1 MIRSLCIWCFFLLA
15 LLPIHLRAQSESL
28 SKRITINYEGN
39 DFLVILNQI
48 SQQTPIRFAYQSNI
62 LPKKKFIAI
71 HITNTQAKKAIRD
84 ILHQQGLDYTVNPGN
99 ILVIT
104 KWSPPNPPTS
114 DSLNFHKGNVIAG
127 RITQL
132 GTGERLVKVSVFLPQ
147 LNIFQ
152 QTDEFGVFKFSIKSN
167 RGTIKSESINQTVD
181 SLILVVTYPGF
192 QAYFD
197 TLCYQRDYF
206 LNIQMIP
213 LLERIETTLIS
224 AKNDMSRP
232 GVKMGMSDQ
241 FYISAAKLNKMPS
254 LLGEAD
260 VLRSLSLNPG
270 VVTGSE
276 GMLGMYVRGGAA
288 DQNLVML
295 DEVPVFNAYH
305 LYGMFSTFNSDIVK
319 SAQMNRGSFNAEYGG
334 RLSSVTTVQSID
346 GNENQWQGNISLGLL
361 TNKFLFQGPI
371 WKNRTTIAMAVRRS
385 NFDYL
390 TQPIVEAIFKDNNN
404 INLYNFY
411 DINAK
416 LNHRFSEKSNL
427 SITYYAGGDKASF
440 IEKNRAINSEKD
452 YSQKREQSNGW
463 GNQIA
468 SLRWQ
473 YMPNKKTRFTAKTH
487 FSQYNFSQHN
497 DFLLKINYRSDTIK
511 KVNDYT
517 SYNLN
522 NGLKDIDFST
532 KVDVQMNKF
541 LGIRLGGGYT
551 QHTFTPG
558 DRTLYTQIDSVKR
571 TYQYNDKKV
580 ITPEIYSH
588 GQIEYHH
595 PKFGYLDLGVRGTY
609 FGLGDKQFYLRP
621 ELRFNY
627 RYKINQRTWIK
638 ASASQNIQFFH
649 QLNNLAMGLPSD
661 LWVPSVAGL
670 EPSKAR
676 QSAIGMTRAGKNYQL
691 SSEIFYKKFYN
702 LLEYKENAVYATSA
716 VNWEQ
721 MVTQGKGEAKGLEL
735 LIEKT
740 TGKLTGWASYTL
752 MYNTRQ
758 FAQINQGRV
767 FPSRYDRRHN
777 FNLVGIYRFSKKF
790 TLSGTWTFNT
800 GFAYTLPQGI
810 YPSPTATDPY
820 AEIYI
825 YGERNNARARA
836 NHRLDLSAQYVVRNK
851 KYLQTWSFGIY
862 NCYNRQN
869 PFFITVA
876 YNPQGNRSLYQL
888 SLLPIIPHLNYQIAF

>member
-1 MIRSLCIWCFFLLA
+1 VLLA
-15 LLPIHLRAQSESL
+15 SSPIYLRAQSESL
-28 SKRITINYEGN
+28 TKRININYDGT
-39 DFLVILNQI
+39 DFTAVLNQI
-48 SQQTPIRFAYQSNI
+48 SQQTQIRFAYQSNI
-62 LPKKKFIAI
+62 LPNKKSFAI

-84 ILHQQGLDYTVNPGN
+84 ILHQQGLDYKSNSDN

-104 KWSPPNPPTS
+104 KWSHPNHA
-114 DSLNFHKGNVIAG
+114 DSIDNHNGNIIAG
-127 RITQL
+127 RITQF
-132 GTGERLVKVSVFLPQ
+132 GTGERLVKASVFLPQ
-147 LNIFQ
+147 LNIYQ
-152 QTDEFGVFKFSIKSN
+152 LTDEFGVFKFPIRSK
-167 RGTIKSESINQTVD
+167 RGTIKREYNEQTGD
-181 SLILVVTYPGF
+181 SLLLIVTYPGF
-192 QAYFD
+192 QTYLD
-197 TLCYQRDYF
+197 TLFYQRNYF

-213 LLERIETTLIS
+213 QLERIEATLIT
-224 AKNDMSRP
+224 AKNDISRP

-241 FYISAAKLNKMPS
+241 FNISAAKLNKMPS

-288 DQNLVML
+288 DQNLVLL

-334 RLSSVTTVQSID
+334 RLSSVITVQSID
-346 GNENQWQGNISLGLL
+346 GNENQWQGNVSLGLL
-361 TNKFLFQGPI
+361 TNKILLQGPI
-371 WKNRTTIAMAVRRS
+371 WKNRTTIALAIRRS

-390 TQPIVEAIFKDNNN
+390 TQPVVQAIFKDNNN

-416 LNHRFSEKSNL
+416 LNHRFSEKSSL
-427 SITYYAGGDKASF
+427 SFTYYAGADKASF
-440 IEKNRAINSEKD
+440 IEKHRVINPEKD

-473 YMPNKKTRFTAKTH
+473 YMPNEKTRFTAKAYI
-487 FSQYNFSQHN
+487 SQYNFNQYN
-497 DFLLKINYRSDTIK
+497 DFHLKVNYQSDTIK
-511 KVNDYT
+511 KVDDYT
-517 SYNLN
+517 SYNLT
-522 NGLKDIDFST
+522 NGLRDVDYSA
-532 KVDVQMNKF
+532 KVAVQLNKF
-541 LGIRLGGGYT
+541 LGIRLGSGYT

-558 DRTLYTQIDSVKR
+558 DRTLYTQVDSVKR
-571 TYQYNDKKV
+571 SYQYNDRKV
-580 ITPEIYSH
+580 VTPEIYSH

-595 PKFGYLDLGVRGTY
+595 PKIGYFDLGIRITY
-609 FGLGDKQFYLRP
+609 FGLGEKQFYVRP
-621 ELRFNY
+621 EPRFNY
-627 RYKINQRTWIK
+627 RYKINQRTWVK

-676 QSAIGMTRAGKNYQL
+676 QSAIGMTRAGKHYQL

-721 MVTQGKGEAKGLEL
+721 MVTQGGGEAKGMEL

-758 FAQINQGRV
+758 FAQINQGKV

-777 FNLVGIYRFSKKF
+777 INLVGIYQFSKVF
-790 TLSGTWTFNT
+790 TISGTWTFNT
-800 GFAYTLPQGI
+800 GFAYTLPSGI

-825 YGERNNARARA
+825 YGNRNNARARD
-836 NHRLDLSAQYVVRNK
+836 NHRLDLSAQYVIK
-851 KYLQTWSFGIY
+851 SKSFLQTWSFGLY

-869 PFFITVA
+869 PFFITLA

-888 SLLPIIPHLNYQIAF
+888 SLLPIIPHLNYQITF

>member
-1 MIRSLCIWCFFLLA
+1 MIRRLFIWCLFLLA
-15 LLPIHLRAQSESL
+15 SLPIHLRAQSESL
-28 SKRITINYEGN
+28 TKRITVNYDGG
-39 DFLVILNQI
+39 DFLDILNQI
-48 SQQTPIRFAYQSNI
+48 SQQTEIRFAYQSNI
-62 LPKKKFIAI
+62 LPKKKSFSV

-84 ILHQQGLDYTVNPGN
+84 ILHQQGLEYTINPGN

-104 KWSPPNPPTS
+104 KWSHSNLPSS
-114 DSLNFHKGNVIAG
+114 DTLSVNKSNIIAG
-127 RITQL
+127 RISQS
-132 GTGERLVKVSVFLPQ
+132 GTGERLVKASVYLPQ
-147 LNIFQ
+147 LNAFQ
-152 QTDEFGVFKFSIKSN
+152 QTDEFGVFKIPVRPYRRKFNSASPKSN
-167 RGTIKSESINQTVD
+167 LD
-181 SLILVVTYPGF
+181 SLVLIVTYPGF
-192 QAYFD
+192 QTYFD
-197 TLCYQRDYF
+197 TLFYQRDYF
-206 LNIQMIP
+206 LNIQLLP
-213 LLERIETTLIS
+213 QLERIETTFIS
-224 AKNDMSRP
+224 AKNDISKP

-334 RLSSVTTVQSID
+334 RLSSVITVQSID
-346 GNENQWQGNISLGLL
+346 GNENQWQGNVSLGLL
-361 TNKFLFQGPI
+361 TNKILFQGPI
-371 WKNRTTIAMAVRRS
+371 WKNRTTIALAVRRS

-390 TQPIVEAIFKDNNN
+390 TQPIVQAIFKDSNN

-416 LNHRFSEKSNL
+416 LNHRFSEKSSL
-427 SITYYAGGDKASF
+427 SFTYYAGGDKASF
-440 IEKNRAINSEKD
+440 IERNRVVNSEKD

-487 FSQYNFSQHN
+487 ISQYDFNQYN
-497 DFLLKINYRSDTIK
+497 DFQLKINYRSDTIK
-511 KVNDYT
+511 KVDDYT
-517 SYNLN
+517 SYNLT
-522 NGLKDIDFST
+522 NGLKDIDASA
-532 KVDVQMNKF
+532 KVDIQVNKF
-541 LGIRLGGGYT
+541 LGVKLGGGYT

-558 DRTLYTQIDSVKR
+558 DRSLYTQIDSVKR
-571 TYQYNDKKV
+571 SYKYNDKKV
-580 ITPEIYSH
+580 VTPEIYSH

-595 PKFGYLDLGVRGTY
+595 PKFGYLDLGVRVTY
-609 FGLGDKQFYLRP
+609 FGLGEKQFYVRP
-621 ELRFNY
+621 EPRFNY
-627 RYKINQRTWIK
+627 RYKINHRTWMK

-721 MVTQGKGEAKGLEL
+721 MVTQGNGEAKGMEL

-740 TGKLTGWASYTL
+740 SGKLTGWASYTL

-758 FAQINQGRV
+758 FAQINNGRV

-777 FNLVGIYRFSKKF
+777 FNLVGIYQFSKKF

-825 YGERNNARARA
+825 YGDRNNARARA
-836 NHRLDLSAQYVVRNK
+836 NHRLDLSAQYIIKNK
-851 KYLQTWSFGIY
+851 TYLQTWSFGIY

-876 YNPQGNRSLYQL
+876 YNPQGNRSLFQL
-888 SLLPIIPHLNYQIAF
+888 SLLPIIPHLNYQITF

>member
-1 MIRSLCIWCFFLLA
+1 MIRRLCIWCFFILA
-15 LLPIHLRAQSESL
+15 TLPIYLRAQSESL
-28 SKRITINYEGN
+28 SKRITINYDGP
-39 DFLVILNQI
+39 DFLVVLNQI
-48 SQQTPIRFAYQSNI
+48 SQQTQIRFAYQSNI
-62 LPKKKFIAI
+62 LPSKKSFAI

-84 ILHQQGLDYTVNPGN
+84 ILHQQGLDYTINPDD

-104 KWSPPNPPTS
+104 KWSHSNHPTS
-114 DSLNFHKGNVIAG
+114 DSIYNQNINVVAG
-127 RITQL
+127 RITQS
-132 GTGERLVKVSVFLPQ
+132 GTGERLVKASVFIPQ
-147 LNIFQ
+147 LNLYQ
-152 QTDEFGVFKFSIKSN
+152 LTDEFGVFKFPIRSKY
-167 RGTIKSESINQTVD
+167 GTVKPANCKPNGD
-181 SLILVVTYPGF
+181 SLLLIVTYPGF

-197 TLCYQRDYF
+197 TLFYQRDYF

-213 LLERIETTLIS
+213 QLERIETTLIT
-224 AKNDMSRP
+224 AKNDISRP
-232 GVKMGMSDQ
+232 SVKMGMSDQ
-241 FYISAAKLNKMPS
+241 FNISAAKLNKMPS

-270 VVTGSE
+270 VVSGSE

-334 RLSSVTTVQSID
+334 RLSSVITVQSID
-346 GNENQWQGNISLGLL
+346 GNDNQWQGNLSLGLL
-361 TNKFLFQGPI
+361 TNKVLFQGPI
-371 WKNRTTIAMAVRRS
+371 WKHRTTIAVAVRRS

-390 TQPIVEAIFKDNNN
+390 TQPIVQAIFKDSNN

-416 LNHRFSEKSNL
+416 LNHRFSEKSSL
-427 SITYYAGGDKASF
+427 SFTYYAGGDKASF
-440 IEKNRAINSEKD
+440 VEKHRVTNLEKD

-473 YMPNKKTRFTAKTH
+473 YMPNEKTRFTAKAH
-487 FSQYNFSQHN
+487 ISQYDFNQHN
-497 DFLLKINYRSDTIK
+497 DFSLKVNYRSDTVK
-511 KVNDYT
+511 KIDDYT
-517 SYNLN
+517 SYNLK
-522 NGLKDIDFST
+522 NGLKDIDLSA
-532 KVDVQMNKF
+532 KIDVQMNKF

-571 TYQYNDKKV
+571 KYQYNDKKV

-595 PKFGYLDLGVRGTY
+595 PKIGYFDLGLRITY
-609 FGLGDKQFYLRP
+609 FGLGEKQFYVRP
-621 ELRFNY
+621 EPRFNY
-627 RYKINQRTWIK
+627 RYKVNQRTWVK

-691 SSEIFYKKFYN
+691 SSEIFYRKFFN

-721 MVTQGKGEAKGLEL
+721 MVTQGNGEAKGMEL

-758 FAQINQGRV
+758 FALINQGKV

-777 FNLVGIYRFSKKF
+777 INLVGIYQLSKKF
-790 TLSGTWTFNT
+790 TISGTWTFNT
-800 GFAYTLPQGI
+800 GFAYTLPSGI

-825 YGERNNARARA
+825 YGNRNNARARA
-836 NHRLDLSAQYVVRNK
+836 NHRLDLSAQYVIK
-851 KYLQTWSFGIY
+851 KKSYLQTWSFGVY

-888 SLLPIIPHLNYQIAF
+888 SLLPIIPHLNYQITF

>member
-1 MIRSLCIWCFFLLA
+1 LLI
-15 LLPIHLRAQSESL
+15 LVGLPIQLRAQSESL
-28 SKRITINYEGN
+28 SKRITINYDGA
-39 DFLVILNQI
+39 DFTAVLNQI
-48 SQQTPIRFAYQSNI
+48 SQKTQIRFAYQSNI
-62 LPKKKFIAI
+62 IPNKKSFSI

-84 ILHQQGLDYTVNPGN
+84 ILHQQGLDYTLQDPN

-104 KWSPPNPPTS
+104 KWTPVNQSKS
-114 DSLNFHKGNVIAG
+114 DSISNHINIIAG
-127 RITQL
+127 RITQF
-132 GTGERLVKVSVFLPQ
+132 GTGERLVKASVFLPQ
-147 LNIFQ
+147 LNLFQ
-152 QTDEFGVFKFSIKSN
+152 LTDEFGVFKFPISFNGNDAKSD
-167 RGTIKSESINQTVD
+167 SENSMGD
-181 SLILVVTYPGF
+181 SLILIVAYPSF
-192 QAYFD
+192 QTHFD
-197 TLCYQRDYF
+197 TLFSHRDYF
-206 LNIQMIP
+206 LHVQLFP
-213 LLERIETTLIS
+213 QLERMETTLIT
-224 AKNDMSRP
+224 AKNDISRP

-241 FYISAAKLNKMPS
+241 FNISAAKLNKMPS

-305 LYGMFSTFNSDIVK
+305 LYGMFSTFNNDIVK
-319 SAQMNRGSFNAEYGG
+319 SAQMNRGSFNTEYGG
-334 RLSSVTTVQSID
+334 RLSSVISVQSID
-346 GNENQWQGNISLGLL
+346 GNENEWQGNISLGLL
-361 TNKFLFQGPI
+361 TNKIMFQGPI
-371 WKNRTTIAMAVRRS
+371 WKNRTTMALAVRRS

-390 TQPIVEAIFKDNNN
+390 TQPIVQAIFKDSNN

-416 LNHRFSEKSNL
+416 LNHQFSEKSSL
-427 SITYYAGGDKASF
+427 SFTYYSGGDKASF
-440 IEKNRAINSEKD
+440 IEKHRVVNLEKD
-452 YSQKREQSNGW
+452 YFQKREQSNGW

-473 YMPNKKTRFTAKTH
+473 YMPNEKTRFTAKAH
-487 FSQYNFSQHN
+487 ISQYNFNQHN
-497 DFLLKINYRSDTIK
+497 DFLLKVNYRSDTMK
-511 KVNDYT
+511 RVDDYT
-517 SYNLN
+517 SYNLT
-522 NGLKDIDFST
+522 NGLKDLDLSAKID
-532 KVDVQMNKF
+532 VHLNKLF
-541 LGIRLGGGYT
+541 AIRLGGGFT

-558 DRTLYTQIDSVKR
+558 DRSLYTQIDSVKR
-571 TYQYNDKKV
+571 QYQYNDKKV

-595 PKFGYLDLGVRGTY
+595 PKIGYFDVGIRVTY
-609 FGLGDKQFYLRP
+609 FGLSEKQFYVRP
-621 ELRFNY
+621 EPRFNY
-627 RYKINQRTWIK
+627 RYKVNQRTWLK

-670 EPSKAR
+670 EPSQAR
-676 QSAIGMTRAGKNYQL
+676 QSAIGITRSGKKYQL
-691 SSEIFYKKFYN
+691 SSEIFYKKFYH

-721 MVTQGKGEAKGLEL
+721 MVTQGNGEAKGFEML
-735 LIEKT
+735 LEKT
-740 TGKLTGWASYTL
+740 SGKLTGWASYTL
-752 MYNTRQ
+752 MYNNRQ
-758 FAQINQGRV
+758 FDQINQGKV

-777 FNLVGIYRFSKKF
+777 INLVGIYQFSNKF
-790 TLSGTWTFNT
+790 TLSGTWTFNS
-800 GFAYTLPQGI
+800 GFAYTLPSGI

-825 YGERNNARARA
+825 YGDRNNARARA
-836 NHRLDLSAQYVVRNK
+836 NHRLDLSAQYAVNK
-851 KYLQTWSFGIY
+851 KSFLQTWSFGVY

-888 SLLPIIPHLNYQIAF
+888 SLLPIIPHLNYQINF

>member
-1 MIRSLCIWCFFLLA
+1 MLLA
-15 LLPIHLRAQSESL
+15 SSPIYLRAQSESL
-28 SKRITINYEGN
+28 TKRININYDGT
-39 DFLVILNQI
+39 DFTAVLNQI
-48 SQQTPIRFAYQSNI
+48 SQQTQIRFAYQSNI
-62 LPKKKFIAI
+62 LPNKKSFAI

-84 ILHQQGLDYTVNPGN
+84 ILHQQGLDYKSNSDN

-104 KWSPPNPPTS
+104 KWSHPNHA
-114 DSLNFHKGNVIAG
+114 DSIDNHNGNIIAG
-127 RITQL
+127 RITQF
-132 GTGERLVKVSVFLPQ
+132 GTGERLVKASVFLPQ
-147 LNIFQ
+147 LNIYQ
-152 QTDEFGVFKFSIKSN
+152 LTDEFGVFKFPIRSK
-167 RGTIKSESINQTVD
+167 RGTIKREYNEQTGD
-181 SLILVVTYPGF
+181 SLLLIVTYPGF
-192 QAYFD
+192 QTYLD
-197 TLCYQRDYF
+197 TLFYQRNYF

-213 LLERIETTLIS
+213 QLERIEATLIT
-224 AKNDMSRP
+224 AKNDISRP

-241 FYISAAKLNKMPS
+241 FNISAAKLNKMPS

-288 DQNLVML
+288 DQNLVLL

-334 RLSSVTTVQSID
+334 RLSSVITVQSID
-346 GNENQWQGNISLGLL
+346 GNENQWQGNVSLGLL
-361 TNKFLFQGPI
+361 TNKILLQGPI
-371 WKNRTTIAMAVRRS
+371 WKNRTTIALAIRRS

-390 TQPIVEAIFKDNNN
+390 TQPVVQAIFKDNNN

-416 LNHRFSEKSNL
+416 LNHRFSEKSSL
-427 SITYYAGGDKASF
+427 SFTYYAGADKASF
-440 IEKNRAINSEKD
+440 IEKHRVINPEKD

-473 YMPNKKTRFTAKTH
+473 YMPNEKTRFTAKAYI
-487 FSQYNFSQHN
+487 SQYNFNQYN
-497 DFLLKINYRSDTIK
+497 DFHLKVNYQSDTIK
-511 KVNDYT
+511 KVDDYT
-517 SYNLN
+517 SYNLT
-522 NGLKDIDFST
+522 NGLRDVDYSA
-532 KVDVQMNKF
+532 KVAVQLNKF
-541 LGIRLGGGYT
+541 LGIRLGSGYT

-558 DRTLYTQIDSVKR
+558 DRTLYTQVDSVKR
-571 TYQYNDKKV
+571 SYQYNDRKV
-580 ITPEIYSH
+580 VTPEIYSH

-595 PKFGYLDLGVRGTY
+595 PKIGYFDLGIRITY
-609 FGLGDKQFYLRP
+609 FGLGEKQFYVRP
-621 ELRFNY
+621 EPRFNY
-627 RYKINQRTWIK
+627 RYKINQRTWVK

-676 QSAIGMTRAGKNYQL
+676 QSAIGMTRAGKHYQL

-721 MVTQGKGEAKGLEL
+721 MVTQGGGEAKGMEL

-758 FAQINQGRV
+758 FAQINQGKV

-777 FNLVGIYRFSKKF
+777 INLVGIYQFSKVF
-790 TLSGTWTFNT
+790 TISGTWTFNT
-800 GFAYTLPQGI
+800 GFAYTLPSGI

-825 YGERNNARARA
+825 YGNRNNARARD
-836 NHRLDLSAQYVVRNK
+836 NHRLDLSAQYVIK
-851 KYLQTWSFGIY
+851 SKSFLQTWSFGLY

-869 PFFITVA
+869 PFFITLA

-888 SLLPIIPHLNYQIAF
+888 SLLPIIPHLNYQITF

>member
-1 MIRSLCIWCFFLLA
+1 LIRRLAIWCFFLLA
-15 LLPIHLRAQSESL
+15 SSPIKLLAQNESL
-28 SKRITINYEGN
+28 SKRITINYDGT
-39 DFLVILNQI
+39 DFLVVLNQI
-48 SQQTPIRFAYQSNI
+48 TQQTQIRFAYQTNI
-62 LPKKKFIAI
+62 LPKRNSFNI

-104 KWSPPNPPTS
+104 KWTHSHA
-114 DSLNFHKGNVIAG
+114 DSIHTRKNNVIAG
-127 RITQL
+127 RITQA
-132 GTGERLVKVSVFLPQ
+132 GSGERLVKASVFLPQ
-147 LNIFQ
+147 LNLFQ
-152 QTDEFGVFKFSIKSN
+152 QSDEFGVFKFSISGIPN
-167 RGTIKSESINQTVD
+167 GNSISSIKQNFD
-181 SLILVVTYPGF
+181 SLFLIVTYPGF
-192 QAYFD
+192 QAHFD
-197 TLCYQRDYF
+197 TLKMERDYF
-206 LNIQMIP
+206 LNIQLIP
-213 LLERIETTLIS
+213 QTERIETTLIT
-224 AKNDMSRP
+224 AKNDLTKP

-334 RLSSVTTVQSID
+334 RLSSVITVQSID
-346 GNENQWQGNISLGLL
+346 GNENEWQGNISVGLL
-361 TNKFLFQGPI
+361 TNKMLFQGPL
-371 WKNRTTIAMAVRRS
+371 WKNRTTVSLAVRRS

-390 TQPIVEAIFKDNNN
+390 TQPIVQAIFKDSNN

-427 SITYYAGGDKASF
+427 SFTYYSGGDKASF
-440 IEKNRAINSEKD
+440 IEKHRVVNLEKD

-487 FSQYNFSQHN
+487 ISRYDFNQHN
-497 DFLLKINYRSDTIK
+497 DFSLKVNYRSDTIK

-517 SYNLN
+517 SYNLT
-522 NGLKDIDFST
+522 NGLRDIDVSA
-532 KVDVQMNKF
+532 KVDVQLNKL
-541 LGIRLGGGYT
+541 LGIRLGSGYT

-558 DRTLYTQIDSVKR
+558 DRTLYTQIDSIKR

-595 PKFGYLDLGVRGTY
+595 PTIGYFDLGIRVTY
-609 FGLGDKQFYLRP
+609 YGLGEKQFYIRP
-621 ELRFNY
+621 EPRFNY
-627 RYKINQRTWIK
+627 RYKINPRTWVK

-676 QSAIGMTRAGKNYQL
+676 QSAIGFTHASKKYQI
-691 SSEIFYKKFYN
+691 SSEIFYKKFYH
-702 LLEYKENAVYATSA
+702 LLEYKENAVYTTSA

-721 MVTQGKGEAKGLEL
+721 MVTQGQGQAKGMEL

-740 TGKLTGWASYTL
+740 TGKLTGWATYTL

-758 FAQINQGRV
+758 FDQINQGKI

-777 FNLVGIYRFSKKF
+777 INLVGIYQFSKKF
-790 TLSGTWTFNT
+790 TLSGTWTYNS
-800 GFAYTLPQGI
+800 GFAYTLPKGI

-825 YGERNNARARA
+825 YGDRNNARARA
-836 NHRLDLSAQYVVRNK
+836 NHRLDLSAQYLIK
-851 KYLQTWSFGIY
+851 SKSFSQTWSFGIY

-888 SLLPIIPHLNYQIAF
+888 SLLPIIPHLNYQISF

>member
-1 MIRSLCIWCFFLLA
+1 MIRRLCIWCFIILA
-15 LLPIHLRAQSESL
+15 TLPIYLRAQSESL
-28 SKRITINYEGN
+28 SKRITINYDGP
-39 DFLVILNQI
+39 DFLVVLNQI
-48 SQQTPIRFAYQSNI
+48 SQQTQIRFAYQSNI
-62 LPKKKFIAI
+62 LPSKKSFAI

-84 ILHQQGLDYTVNPGN
+84 VLHQQGLDYTVNPDD

-104 KWSPPNPPTS
+104 KWSHSNHPTS
-114 DSLNFHKGNVIAG
+114 DSIYNQNINIVAG
-127 RITQL
+127 RITQS
-132 GTGERLVKVSVFLPQ
+132 GTAERLVKASVFLPQ
-147 LNIFQ
+147 LNLYQ
-152 QTDEFGVFKFSIKSN
+152 LTDEFGVFKFPIRSKHGTVKSAN
-167 RGTIKSESINQTVD
+167 SKPNGD
-181 SLILVVTYPGF
+181 SLLLIVTYPGF

-197 TLCYQRDYF
+197 TLFYQRDYF

-213 LLERIETTLIS
+213 QLERIETTLIT
-224 AKNDMSRP
+224 AKNDISRP
-232 GVKMGMSDQ
+232 SVKMGMSDQ
-241 FYISAAKLNKMPS
+241 FNISAAKLNKMPS

-270 VVTGSE
+270 VVSGSE

-334 RLSSVTTVQSID
+334 RLSSVITVQSID
-346 GNENQWQGNISLGLL
+346 GNDNQWQGNVSLGLL
-361 TNKFLFQGPI
+361 TNKVLFQGPI
-371 WKNRTTIAMAVRRS
+371 WKNRTTIAVAVRRS

-390 TQPIVEAIFKDNNN
+390 TQPIVQAIFKDSNN

-416 LNHRFSEKSNL
+416 LNHRFSEKSSL
-427 SITYYAGGDKASF
+427 SFTYYAGGDKASF
-440 IEKNRAINSEKD
+440 VEKHRVANLEKD

-473 YMPNKKTRFTAKTH
+473 YMPNEKTRFTAKAH
-487 FSQYNFSQHN
+487 VSQYDFNQHN
-497 DFLLKINYRSDTIK
+497 DFSLKVNYRSDTVK
-511 KVNDYT
+511 KVDDYT
-517 SYNLN
+517 SYNLK
-522 NGLKDIDFST
+522 NGLKDIDLSA
-532 KVDVQMNKF
+532 KIDVQMNKF
-541 LGIRLGGGYT
+541 LGIRFGGGYT

-595 PKFGYLDLGVRGTY
+595 PKIGYFDLGLRITY
-609 FGLGDKQFYLRP
+609 FGLGEKQYYVRP
-621 ELRFNY
+621 EPRFNY
-627 RYKINQRTWIK
+627 RYKVNQRTWVK

-691 SSEIFYKKFYN
+691 SSEIFYRKFYN

-721 MVTQGKGEAKGLEL
+721 MVTQGNGEAKGMEL

-752 MYNTRQ
+752 MYNNRQ
-758 FAQINQGRV
+758 FNQINQGKV

-777 FNLVGIYRFSKKF
+777 INLVGIYQLSKKF
-790 TLSGTWTFNT
+790 TISGTWTFNT
-800 GFAYTLPQGI
+800 GFAYTLPSGI

-825 YGERNNARARA
+825 YGNRNNARARA
-836 NHRLDLSAQYVVRNK
+836 NHRLDLSAQYVIK
-851 KYLQTWSFGIY
+851 KKSYLQTWSFGVY

-888 SLLPIIPHLNYQIAF
+888 SLLPIIPHLNYQITF

>member
-15 LLPIHLRAQSESL
+15 LLPIRLHAQSESL

-48 SQQTPIRFAYQSNI
+48 SQQTPIRFAFQSNI
-62 LPKKKFIAI
+62 LPKKKFFAI

-104 KWSPPNPPTS
+104 KWSESNPPTS

-152 QTDEFGVFKFSIKSN
+152 QTDEFGVFKFLIKSN
-167 RGTIKSESINQTVD
+167 RGTTKSESINQNVD

-192 QAYFD
+192 QTYFD

-241 FYISAAKLNKMPS
+241 FYISAAKLNKMSS

-288 DQNLVML
+288 DQNLVLL

-390 TQPIVEAIFKDNNN
+390 TQPIVQAIFKDNNN
-404 INLYNFY
+404 VNLYNFY

-511 KVNDYT
+511 KVNNYT

-532 KVDVQMNKF
+532 KVDVQMNKC
-541 LGIRLGGGYT
+541 LGIRLGCGYT

-595 PKFGYLDLGVRGTY
+595 PKFGYLDLGVRVTY
-609 FGLGDKQFYLRP
+609 FGLGERQFYLRP

-661 LWVPSVAGL
+661 LWVPSVAGI

-721 MVTQGKGEAKGLEL
+721 MITQGKGEAKGLEL

-740 TGKLTGWASYTL
+740 TGKITGWASYTL

-777 FNLVGIYRFSKKF
+777 FNLVGIYQFSKKF

-810 YPSPTATDPY
+810 YPSPTAPDPY

-825 YGERNNARARA
+825 YGDRNNARARA
-836 NHRLDLSAQYVVRNK
+836 NHRLDLSAQYFIRNK

>member
-1 MIRSLCIWCFFLLA
+1 MQLS
-15 LLPIHLRAQSESL
+15 AQEESL
-28 SKRITINYEGN
+28 SKRITINYDGA
-39 DFLVILNQI
+39 DFIAVLNQI
-48 SQQTPIRFAYQSNI
+48 SQQTQVRFAYQSNI
-62 LPKKKFIAI
+62 IPTKRTFHI
-71 HITNTQAKKAIRD
+71 HITNTQAQKAIRD
-84 ILHQQGLDYTVNPGN
+84 VLHQQGLDYSAHPGN

-104 KWSPPNPPTS
+104 KWNHTHGSNT
-114 DSLNFHKGNVIAG
+114 DTLNQQKNNVIAG
-127 RITQL
+127 RITQFS
-132 GTGERLVKVSVFLPQ
+132 TGERLVKASIFLPQ
-147 LNIFQ
+147 LNLFQ
-152 QTDEFGVFKFSIKSN
+152 QSDEFGVFKFAVKTQALNHGTGSSSI
-167 RGTIKSESINQTVD
+167 RVD
-181 SLILVVTYPGF
+181 SLLLIVTYPGF
-192 QAYFD
+192 QAHFD
-197 TLCYQRDYF
+197 TLIFERDYF
-206 LNIQMIP
+206 LNIQMLP
-213 LLERIETTLIS
+213 QLERMETAFIT
-224 AKNDMSRP
+224 AKREYTKP

-241 FYISAAKLNKMPS
+241 FYISAAKLQKMPS

-288 DQNLVML
+288 DQNLVLL

-334 RLSSVTTVQSID
+334 RLSSVITVQSID
-346 GNENQWQGNISLGLL
+346 GNENQWQGNVSLGLL
-361 TNKFLFQGPI
+361 TNKMLFQGPI
-371 WKNRTTIAMAVRRS
+371 WKNRTTISLAVRRS

-390 TQPIVEAIFKDNNN
+390 TQPIVHAIFKDSNN

-427 SITYYAGGDKASF
+427 SLTYYSGGDKASF
-440 IEKNRAINSEKD
+440 VEKHRVVNLEKD

-487 FSQYNFSQHN
+487 ISQYNFNQHN
-497 DFLLKINYRSDTIK
+497 DFHLKINYRNDTIK
-511 KVNDYT
+511 KVDDYI
-517 SYNLN
+517 SYNLT
-522 NGLKDIDFST
+522 NGLRDIDLSA
-532 KVDVQMNKF
+532 KVDVQMNKM
-541 LGIRLGGGYT
+541 LGIRLGGGFT

-580 ITPEIYSH
+580 VTPEIYSH

-595 PKFGYLDLGVRGTY
+595 PKWGYFDLGLRLTY
-609 FGLGDKQFYLRP
+609 FGLGEKQFYIRP
-621 ELRFNY
+621 EPRFNY
-627 RYKINQRTWIK
+627 RCKINDQTWIK

-661 LWVPSVAGL
+661 LWVPSVAGI
-670 EPSKAR
+670 EPSSAR
-676 QSAIGMTRAGKNYQL
+676 QSALGFTHSTKKYQF
-691 SSEIFYKKFYN
+691 SSEVFYKKFYH
-702 LLEYKENAVYATSA
+702 LLEYKENAVYTTSA

-721 MVTQGKGEAKGLEL
+721 MVTQGKGEAKGWEMLV
-735 LIEKT
+735 EKT
-740 TGKLTGWASYTL
+740 AGRLTGWASYTL

-758 FAQINQGRV
+758 FDQINQGRV

-777 FNLVGIYRFSKKF
+777 INLVGIYQLSKKF
-790 TLSGTWTFNT
+790 TLSGTWTFNS
-800 GFAYTLPQGI
+800 GFAYTLPKGI
-810 YPSPTATDPY
+810 YSSPTATDPY

-825 YGERNNARARA
+825 YGDRNNARARA
-836 NHRLDLSAQYVVRNK
+836 NHRLDLSAQYIIKNK
-851 KYLQTWSFGIY
+851 SFLQTWSFGIY

-888 SLLPIIPHLNYQIAF
+888 SLLPIIPHLNYQISF

>member
-1 MIRSLCIWCFFLLA
+1 MLLA
-15 LLPIHLRAQSESL
+15 SLPIYLRAQSESL
-28 SKRITINYEGN
+28 TKRININYDGP
-39 DFLVILNQI
+39 DFTAVLNQI
-48 SQQTPIRFAYQSNI
+48 SQQTQIRFAYQSNI
-62 LPKKKFIAI
+62 LPNKKSFAI

-84 ILHQQGLDYTVNPGN
+84 ILHQQGLDYKSNSDN

-104 KWSPPNPPTS
+104 KWSHPNHA
-114 DSLNFHKGNVIAG
+114 DSIYNHNGNIIAG
-127 RITQL
+127 RITQF
-132 GTGERLVKVSVFLPQ
+132 GTGERLVKASVFLPQ
-147 LNIFQ
+147 LNIYQ
-152 QTDEFGVFKFSIKSN
+152 LTDEFGVFKFPIRSK
-167 RGTIKSESINQTVD
+167 RRTIKAEYIAQTGD
-181 SLILVVTYPGF
+181 SLLLIVTYPGF
-192 QAYFD
+192 QTYSD
-197 TLCYQRDYF
+197 TLFYQRNYF

-213 LLERIETTLIS
+213 QLERIEATLIT
-224 AKNDMSRP
+224 AKNDISRP

-241 FYISAAKLNKMPS
+241 FNISAAKLNKMPS

-260 VLRSLSLNPG
+260 ILRSLSLNPG

-288 DQNLVML
+288 DQNLVLL

-334 RLSSVTTVQSID
+334 RLSSVITVQSID
-346 GNENQWQGNISLGLL
+346 GNENQWQGNVSLGLL
-361 TNKFLFQGPI
+361 TNKILLQGPI
-371 WKNRTTIAMAVRRS
+371 WKNRTTIALAVRRS

-390 TQPIVEAIFKDNNN
+390 TQPVVQAIFKDNNN

-416 LNHRFSEKSNL
+416 LNHRFSEKSSL
-427 SITYYAGGDKASF
+427 SFTYYAGADKASF
-440 IEKNRAINSEKD
+440 IEKHRVINPEKD

-473 YMPNKKTRFTAKTH
+473 YMPNEKTRFTAKAYISRYN
-487 FSQYNFSQHN
+487 FNQYN
-497 DFLLKINYRSDTIK
+497 DFHLKVNYQSDTIK
-511 KVNDYT
+511 KVDDYT
-517 SYNLN
+517 SYNLT
-522 NGLKDIDFST
+522 NGLKDMDFSA
-532 KVDVQMNKF
+532 KVAVQLNKF

-571 TYQYNDKKV
+571 SYQYNDRKV
-580 ITPEIYSH
+580 VTPEIYSH

-595 PKFGYLDLGVRGTY
+595 PKIGYFDLGIRITY
-609 FGLGDKQFYLRP
+609 FGLGEKQFYVRP
-621 ELRFNY
+621 EPRFNY
-627 RYKINQRTWIK
+627 RYKVNQRIWVK

-676 QSAIGMTRAGKNYQL
+676 QSAIGMTRAGKHYQL

-721 MVTQGKGEAKGLEL
+721 MVTQGGGEAKGMEL

-758 FAQINQGRV
+758 FAQINQGKV

-777 FNLVGIYRFSKKF
+777 INLVGIYQFSKVF
-790 TLSGTWTFNT
+790 TISGTWTFNT
-800 GFAYTLPQGI
+800 GFAYTLPSGI

-825 YGERNNARARA
+825 YGNRNNARARD
-836 NHRLDLSAQYVVRNK
+836 NHRLDLSAQYVIK
-851 KYLQTWSFGIY
+851 SKSFLQTWSFGLY

-869 PFFITVA
+869 PFFITLA

-888 SLLPIIPHLNYQIAF
+888 SLLPIIPHLNYQITF

>member
-1 MIRSLCIWCFFLLA
+1 MIRRLCIWCFIILA
-15 LLPIHLRAQSESL
+15 TLPIYLRAQSESL
-28 SKRITINYEGN
+28 SKRITINYDGP
-39 DFLVILNQI
+39 DFLVVLNQI
-48 SQQTPIRFAYQSNI
+48 SQQTQIRFAYQSNI
-62 LPKKKFIAI
+62 LPSKKSFAI

-84 ILHQQGLDYTVNPGN
+84 VLHQQGLDYTVNPDD

-104 KWSPPNPPTS
+104 KWSHSNHPTS
-114 DSLNFHKGNVIAG
+114 DSIYNQNINVVAG
-127 RITQL
+127 RITQS
-132 GTGERLVKVSVFLPQ
+132 GTAERLVKASVFLPQ
-147 LNIFQ
+147 LNLYQ
-152 QTDEFGVFKFSIKSN
+152 LTDEFGVFKFPIRSKH
-167 RGTIKSESINQTVD
+167 GTVKPANSKPNGD
-181 SLILVVTYPGF
+181 SLLLIVTYPGF

-197 TLCYQRDYF
+197 TLFYQRDYF

-213 LLERIETTLIS
+213 QLERIETTLIT
-224 AKNDMSRP
+224 AKNDISRP
-232 GVKMGMSDQ
+232 SVKMGMSDQ
-241 FYISAAKLNKMPS
+241 FNISAAKLNKMPS

-270 VVTGSE
+270 VVSGSE

-334 RLSSVTTVQSID
+334 RLSSVITVQSID
-346 GNENQWQGNISLGLL
+346 GNDNQWQGNVSLGLL
-361 TNKFLFQGPI
+361 TNKVLFQGPI
-371 WKNRTTIAMAVRRS
+371 WKNRTTIAVAVRRS

-390 TQPIVEAIFKDNNN
+390 TQPIVQAIFKDSNN

-416 LNHRFSEKSNL
+416 LNHRFSEKSSL
-427 SITYYAGGDKASF
+427 SFTYYAGGDKASF
-440 IEKNRAINSEKD
+440 VEKHRVANLEKD

-473 YMPNKKTRFTAKTH
+473 YMPNEKTRFTAKAH
-487 FSQYNFSQHN
+487 LSQYDFNQHN
-497 DFLLKINYRSDTIK
+497 DFSLKVNYRSDTVK
-511 KVNDYT
+511 KVDDYT
-517 SYNLN
+517 SYNLK
-522 NGLKDIDFST
+522 NGLKDIDLSA
-532 KVDVQMNKF
+532 KIDVQMNKF
-541 LGIRLGGGYT
+541 LGIRFGGGYT

-595 PKFGYLDLGVRGTY
+595 PKIGYFDLGLRITY
-609 FGLGDKQFYLRP
+609 FGLGEKQYYVRP
-621 ELRFNY
+621 EPRFNY
-627 RYKINQRTWIK
+627 RYKVNQRTWVK

-691 SSEIFYKKFYN
+691 SSEIFYRKFYN

-721 MVTQGKGEAKGLEL
+721 MVTQGNGEAKGMEL

-752 MYNTRQ
+752 MYNNRQ
-758 FAQINQGRV
+758 FNQINQGKV

-777 FNLVGIYRFSKKF
+777 INLVGIYQLSKKF
-790 TLSGTWTFNT
+790 TISGTWTFNT
-800 GFAYTLPQGI
+800 GFAYTLPSGI

-825 YGERNNARARA
+825 YGNRNNARARA
-836 NHRLDLSAQYVVRNK
+836 NHRLDLSAQYVIK
-851 KYLQTWSFGIY
+851 KKSYLQTWSFGVY

-888 SLLPIIPHLNYQIAF
+888 SLLPIIPHLNYQITF

>member
-1 MIRSLCIWCFFLLA
+1 MLLA
-15 LLPIHLRAQSESL
+15 SLPIYLRAQSESL
-28 SKRITINYEGN
+28 TKRININYDGP
-39 DFLVILNQI
+39 DFTAVLNQI
-48 SQQTPIRFAYQSNI
+48 SQQTQIRFAYQSNI
-62 LPKKKFIAI
+62 LPNKKSFAI

-84 ILHQQGLDYTVNPGN
+84 ILHQQGLDYKSNSEN

-104 KWSPPNPPTS
+104 KWSHPNHA
-114 DSLNFHKGNVIAG
+114 DSVDNHNGNIIAG
-127 RITQL
+127 RITQF
-132 GTGERLVKVSVFLPQ
+132 GTGERLVKASVFLPQ
-147 LNIFQ
+147 LNIYQ
-152 QTDEFGVFKFSIKSN
+152 LTDEFGVFKFPIRSK
-167 RGTIKSESINQTVD
+167 RRTIKAEYIAQTGD
-181 SLILVVTYPGF
+181 SLLLIVTYPGF
-192 QAYFD
+192 QTYLD
-197 TLCYQRDYF
+197 TLFYQRNYF

-213 LLERIETTLIS
+213 QLERIEATLIT
-224 AKNDMSRP
+224 AKNDISRP

-241 FYISAAKLNKMPS
+241 FNISAAKLNKMPS

-260 VLRSLSLNPG
+260 ILRSLSLNPG

-288 DQNLVML
+288 DQNLVLL

-334 RLSSVTTVQSID
+334 RLSSVIAVQSID
-346 GNENQWQGNISLGLL
+346 GNENQWQGNVSLGLL
-361 TNKFLFQGPI
+361 TNKILLQGPI
-371 WKNRTTIAMAVRRS
+371 WKNRTTIALAVRRS

-390 TQPIVEAIFKDNNN
+390 TQPVVQAIFKDNNN

-416 LNHRFSEKSNL
+416 LNHQFSEKSSL
-427 SITYYAGGDKASF
+427 SLTYYAGGDKASF
-440 IEKNRAINSEKD
+440 IEKHRVINPEKD
-452 YSQKREQSNGW
+452 YSRKREQSNGW

-473 YMPNKKTRFTAKTH
+473 YMPNEKTRFTAKAYI
-487 FSQYNFSQHN
+487 SQYNFNQFN
-497 DFLLKINYRSDTIK
+497 DFHLKINYQSDTIK
-511 KVNDYT
+511 KVDDYT
-517 SYNLN
+517 SYNLT
-522 NGLKDIDFST
+522 NGLKDMDFSA
-532 KVDVQMNKF
+532 KVAVQLNKF

-571 TYQYNDKKV
+571 SYQYNDRKV
-580 ITPEIYSH
+580 VTPEIYSH

-595 PKFGYLDLGVRGTY
+595 PKIGYFDLGIRITY
-609 FGLGDKQFYLRP
+609 FGLGEKQFYVRP
-621 ELRFNY
+621 EPRFNY
-627 RYKINQRTWIK
+627 RYKINQRIWVK

-670 EPSKAR
+670 EPSIAR
-676 QSAIGMTRAGKNYQL
+676 QSAIGMTRAGKHYQL

-721 MVTQGKGEAKGLEL
+721 MVTQGGGEAKGMEL

-758 FAQINQGRV
+758 FAQINQGKV

-777 FNLVGIYRFSKKF
+777 INLVGIYQFSKVF
-790 TLSGTWTFNT
+790 TISGTWTFNT
-800 GFAYTLPQGI
+800 GFAYTLPSGI

-825 YGERNNARARA
+825 YGNRNNARARD
-836 NHRLDLSAQYVVRNK
+836 NHRLDLSAQYVIK
-851 KYLQTWSFGIY
+851 SKSFLQTWSFGLY

-869 PFFITVA
+869 PFFITLA

-888 SLLPIIPHLNYQIAF
+888 SLLPIIPHLNYQITF

>member
-1 MIRSLCIWCFFLLA
+1 MIRRLCIWCFIILA
-15 LLPIHLRAQSESL
+15 TLPIYLRAQSESL
-28 SKRITINYEGN
+28 SKRIAINYDGP
-39 DFLVILNQI
+39 DFLVVLNQI
-48 SQQTPIRFAYQSNI
+48 SQQTQIRFAYQSNI
-62 LPKKKFIAI
+62 LPSKKSFAI

-84 ILHQQGLDYTVNPGN
+84 ILHQQGLDYTINPDD

-104 KWSPPNPPTS
+104 KWSHSNHPTS
-114 DSLNFHKGNVIAG
+114 DSIYNQNINVVAG
-127 RITQL
+127 RITQS
-132 GTGERLVKVSVFLPQ
+132 GTGERLVKASVFLPQ
-147 LNIFQ
+147 LNLYQ
-152 QTDEFGVFKFSIKSN
+152 LTDEFGVFKFPIRSN
-167 RGTIKSESINQTVD
+167 HGTVKQTNSKPNGD
-181 SLILVVTYPGF
+181 SLLLIVTYPGF
-192 QAYFD
+192 QAYLD
-197 TLCYQRDYF
+197 TLFYQRDYF

-213 LLERIETTLIS
+213 QLERIETTLIT
-224 AKNDMSRP
+224 AKKDISRP
-232 GVKMGMSDQ
+232 SVKMGMSDQ
-241 FYISAAKLNKMPS
+241 FNISAAKLNKMPS

-270 VVTGSE
+270 VVSGSE

-334 RLSSVTTVQSID
+334 RLSSVITVQSID
-346 GNENQWQGNISLGLL
+346 GNDNQWQGNVSLGLL
-361 TNKFLFQGPI
+361 TNKVLFQGPI
-371 WKNRTTIAMAVRRS
+371 WKNRTTIAVAVRRS

-390 TQPIVEAIFKDNNN
+390 TQPIVQAIFKDSNN
-404 INLYNFY
+404 INLYDFY

-416 LNHRFSEKSNL
+416 LNHRFSEKSSL
-427 SITYYAGGDKASF
+427 SFTYYAGGDKASF
-440 IEKNRAINSEKD
+440 VEKHRVTNLEKD

-473 YMPNKKTRFTAKTH
+473 YMPNEKTRFTAKAH
-487 FSQYNFSQHN
+487 ISQYDFNQHN
-497 DFLLKINYRSDTIK
+497 DFSLKVNYRSDTVK
-511 KVNDYT
+511 KIDDYT
-517 SYNLN
+517 SYNLK
-522 NGLKDIDFST
+522 NGLKDIDLSA
-532 KVDVQMNKF
+532 KIDVQMNKF

-595 PKFGYLDLGVRGTY
+595 PKIGYFDLGLRITY
-609 FGLGDKQFYLRP
+609 FGLGEKQFYVRP
-621 ELRFNY
+621 EPRFNY
-627 RYKINQRTWIK
+627 RYKVNQRTWVK

-691 SSEIFYKKFYN
+691 SSEIFYRKFFN

-721 MVTQGKGEAKGLEL
+721 MVTQGNGEAKGMEL

-758 FAQINQGRV
+758 FALINQGKV

-777 FNLVGIYRFSKKF
+777 INLVGIYQLSKKF
-790 TLSGTWTFNT
+790 TISGTWTFNT
-800 GFAYTLPQGI
+800 GFAYTLPSGI

-825 YGERNNARARA
+825 YGNRNNARARA
-836 NHRLDLSAQYVVRNK
+836 NHRLDLSAQYVIK
-851 KYLQTWSFGIY
+851 KKSYLQTWSFGVY

-888 SLLPIIPHLNYQIAF
+888 SLLPIIPHLNYQITF